1 MTDDTGPT
9 KERLSE
15 PDSHYRKWLALG
27 LNLPVEER
35 VARLFDMWWTEIT
48 VTRLTAAEKAARL
61 GPDAEDATPQRFK
74 KAGTEWERK
83 VIEVGEGDDK
93 VSSLTY
99 RMLDGS
105 VLDNLASRKVI
116 TGDQYTAGVQLYQDW
131 YLAGFA
137 SSGVIDPSKDVV
149 DGGVIAG
156 ANDRVLDAAGRFA
169 KALLAVGKVH
179 SHPLIN
185 IILIEQPL
193 NEYGLRRFA
202 IKDEKDARLKA
213 ITALQLALEQLDYH
227 YYGQRKTK
235 GGSSHMDDYRPVIQP
250 AS

>member
-1 MTDDTGPT
+1 MIDEVKFTREDYAQGKHLSPE
-9 KERLSE
+9 ERDRRVQEMLQRQIILDEARKRDKLPRRE
-15 PDSHYRKWLALG
+15 PDTTDVT
-27 LNLPVEER
+27 PD
-35 VARLFDMWWTEIT
+35 RL
-48 VTRLTAAEKAARL
+48 
-61 GPDAEDATPQRFK
+61 K
-74 KAGTEWERK
+74 KAGDEWERN
-83 VIEVGEGDDK
+83 VIEMGEGENK

-169 KALLAVGKVH
+169 KALIAVGKVH

-227 YYGQRKTK
+227 YYGQRKTRS
-235 GGSSHMDDYRPVIQP
+235 GSSHLDDYRPNIP
-250 AS
+250 SASD

>member
-9 KERLSE
+9 KERL
-15 PDSHYRKWLALG
+15 RK
-27 LNLPVEER
+27 
-35 VARLFDMWWTEIT
+35 ARD
-48 VTRLTAAEKAARL
+48 
-61 GPDAEDATPQRFK
+61 
-74 KAGTEWERK
+74 EWERN
-83 VIEVGEGDDK
+83 VIEIGEGESK

-137 SSGVIDPSKDVV
+137 SSGVIDPSRDVV

-193 NEYGLRRFA
+193 NEYGLRRFS

-227 YYGQRKTK
+227 YYGQRKTR
-235 GGSSHMDDYRPVIQP
+235 GGSSHVADYRPSIQEVG
-250 AS
+250 

>member
-1 MTDDTGPT
+1 MDETTEPT
-9 KERLSE
+9 KERL
-15 PDSHYRKWLALG
+15 R
-27 LNLPVEER
+27 
-35 VARLFDMWWTEIT
+35 
-48 VTRLTAAEKAARL
+48 
-61 GPDAEDATPQRFK
+61 
-74 KAGTEWERK
+74 KAGDEWERN
-83 VIEVGEGDDK
+83 VIEIGEGESK

-116 TGDQYTAGVQLYQDW
+116 TGDQYVAGVQLYQDW

-149 DGGVIAG
+149 DGGIVAG

-193 NEYGLRRFA
+193 NEYGLKRFS

-235 GGSSHMDDYRPVIQP
+235 GGSSHVADYRPTIQE

>member
-9 KERLSE
+9 RERL
-15 PDSHYRKWLALG
+15 RK
-27 LNLPVEER
+27 
-35 VARLFDMWWTEIT
+35 ARD
-48 VTRLTAAEKAARL
+48 
-61 GPDAEDATPQRFK
+61 Q
-74 KAGTEWERK
+74 WERLI
-83 VIEVGEGDDK
+83 IEIGDGESK

-193 NEYGLRRFA
+193 NEYGLRRFSL
-202 IKDEKDARLKA
+202 KDEKDARLKA

-227 YYGQRKTK
+227 YYGQRKTR
-235 GGSSHMDDYRPVIQP
+235 GGSAHMDDYRPVIQT

>member
-9 KERLSE
+9 KERL
-15 PDSHYRKWLALG
+15 RK
-27 LNLPVEER
+27 
-35 VARLFDMWWTEIT
+35 ARD
-48 VTRLTAAEKAARL
+48 
-61 GPDAEDATPQRFK
+61 
-74 KAGTEWERK
+74 EWERN
-83 VIEVGEGDDK
+83 VIEIGEGESK

-149 DGGVIAG
+149 DGGVVAS

-193 NEYGLRRFA
+193 NEYGMKRFA

-213 ITALQLALEQLDYH
+213 ITSLQLALEQLDYH

-235 GGSSHMDDYRPVIQP
+235 GGSSHVADYRPSIQE

>member
-9 KERLSE
+9 KERL
-15 PDSHYRKWLALG
+15 RK
-27 LNLPVEER
+27 
-35 VARLFDMWWTEIT
+35 ARD
-48 VTRLTAAEKAARL
+48 
-61 GPDAEDATPQRFK
+61 
-74 KAGTEWERK
+74 EWERNI
-83 VIEVGEGDDK
+83 IEIGEGESK

-116 TGDQYTAGVQLYQDW
+116 TGDQYVAGVQLYQDW

-149 DGGVIAG
+149 DGGVVAG

-193 NEYGLRRFA
+193 NEYGLKRFA

-227 YYGQRKTK
+227 YYGQRKTR
-235 GGSSHMDDYRPVIQP
+235 GGSSHVADYRPSIQDR
-250 AS
+250 A

>member
-1 MTDDTGPT
+1 MTDDSGPT
-9 KERLSE
+9 QH
-15 PDSHYRKWLALG
+15 DSHFQRWLALV
-27 LNLPVEER
+27 NLSPEER
-35 VARLFDMWWTEIT
+35 TERLFDMWWRS
-48 VTRLTAAEKAARL
+48 VSDRSAKSLKR
-61 GPDAEDATPQRFK
+61 EDADIDVATPERLK
-74 KAGTEWERK
+74 LAGKDGFEEFVTETGARTK
-83 VIEVGEGDDK
+83 
-93 VSSLTY
+93 

-105 VLDNLASRKVI
+105 VLDNLASRKAI
-116 TGDQYTAGVQLYQDW
+116 TGDQYAAGAQLYQDW

-137 SSGVIDPSKDVV
+137 SSGVIDPSKDIV

-156 ANDRVLDAAGRFA
+156 ANDRLLDAAGRFA
-169 KALLAVGKVH
+169 KALIAVGKVH

-193 NEYGLRRFA
+193 NEYGLKRFA

-235 GGSSHMDDYRPVIQP
+235 GGSSHVADYRPSIQE
-250 AS
+250 AT

>member
-1 MTDDTGPT
+1 MTDDPGPT
-9 KERLSE
+9 KERL
-15 PDSHYRKWLALG
+15 RK
-27 LNLPVEER
+27 
-35 VARLFDMWWTEIT
+35 ARD
-48 VTRLTAAEKAARL
+48 
-61 GPDAEDATPQRFK
+61 
-74 KAGTEWERK
+74 EWERN
-83 VIEVGEGDDK
+83 VIEIGEGDNK

-116 TGDQYTAGVQLYQDW
+116 TGDQYVAGVQLYQDW

-137 SSGVIDPSKDVV
+137 SSGVIDPSRDVV

-169 KALLAVGKVH
+169 KALIAVGKVH

-227 YYGQRKTK
+227 YYGQRKTR
-235 GGSSHMDDYRPVIQP
+235 GGSSHLDDYRPSIQT

>member
-1 MTDDTGPT
+1 MTDETGPT
-9 KERLSE
+9 KERL
-15 PDSHYRKWLALG
+15 RK
-27 LNLPVEER
+27 
-35 VARLFDMWWTEIT
+35 ARD
-48 VTRLTAAEKAARL
+48 
-61 GPDAEDATPQRFK
+61 Q
-74 KAGTEWERK
+74 WERN
-83 VIEVGEGDDK
+83 VIEIGEGESK

-116 TGDQYTAGVQLYQDW
+116 TGDQYVAGVQLYQDW

-149 DGGVIAG
+149 DGGTMAG

-169 KALLAVGKVH
+169 KALISVGKVH

-193 NEYGLRRFA
+193 GEYGLRRFA

-235 GGSSHMDDYRPVIQP
+235 GGSSHVADYRPSIQE